1 MATGPTDVIQS
12 PEPGETTEEYAG
24 KQELSGCIAD
34 LEAKVCFLQVRGP
47 SLGTWFAVLF

>member
-12 PEPGETTEEYAG
+12 PEPGETAEEYAG
-24 KQELSGCIAD
+24 KQEFSGCIAE

-47 SLGTWFAVLF
+47 SLGTWFTVLF